1 VLASQPIFAAAHA
14 DGFASASSRASTPA
28 DGSFNG
34 ARPLRIDELDAHVAQ
49 RHTPKRVNFRGPLKF
64 GKGCTIGVK
73 GYVPYRGRARRRT
86 FAYVGRG

>member
-73 GYVPYRGRARRRT
+73 G
-86 FAYVGRG
+86 